1 MRARTLKNGQKEN
14 MRAPPFVARARH
26 FGARAYEHARH
37 GLAGINRA
45 VETGAHLYGGIV
57 QPLLR
62 YHGID
67 TGDADAALMDVYNTY
82 AGARSTAQK
91 IDNIIQS

>member
-1 MRARTLKNGQKEN
+1 MLKGGQKEN
-14 MRAPPFVARARH
+14 MRAPPLVARARH
-26 FGARAYEHARH
+26 FGVRAYEHARH
-37 GLAGINRA
+37 GLAGINRV
-45 VETGAHLYGGIV
+45 VETGARLYGGIV

-67 TGDADAALMDVYNTY
+67 TGDVDAALMDVYSTY

-91 IDNIIQS
+91 IDGILQS

>member
-1 MRARTLKNGQKEN
+1 
-14 MRAPPFVARARH
+14 
-26 FGARAYEHARH
+26 
-37 GLAGINRA
+37 

-67 TGDADAALMDVYNTY
+67 TGNADAALMDVYNTY